1 MVRVWNF
8 VLPESGAHNFRVEGL
23 GGGLRRAFLDDQEM
37 ECKPDQQTF
46 AGPGGALLRIKECAD
61 PSKTPR
67 SVDKEAKWALL
78 VNERQVEEVAPSG
91 NGLRDLRS
99 MAEGSYIIAT
109 GFDAEGV
116 VQNACRKYKFL
127 VDDAPHEVTV
137 AHRECVWQVTLDG
150 LLVDQM
156 SHSLHDNNGT
166 VDMKVPAAN
175 GTHVPGRLTVTW
187 VLTELK
193 WSYSLAV
200 GGVVVPASWTKAK
213 GSTGQVAPPA
223 ISSGASTSNGPQA
236 EIATVTNSAD
246 ADVVPEIL
254 PQGVSFDRETKTF
267 QANIKDVKKNRYIC
281 LGEFASAD
289 AAHQKYLEAMN
300 RYAPEKQLAPQV
312 PSSTIPTLLE

>member
-1 MVRVWNF
+1 
-8 VLPESGAHNFRVEGL
+8 
-23 GGGLRRAFLDDQEM
+23 
-37 ECKPDQQTF
+37 
-46 AGPGGALLRIKECAD
+46 
-61 PSKTPR
+61 
-67 SVDKEAKWALL
+67 
-78 VNERQVEEVAPSG
+78 
-91 NGLRDLRS
+91 

>member
-1 MVRVWNF
+1 
-8 VLPESGAHNFRVEGL
+8 VLPESGTHNFRVEGL
-23 GGGLRRAFLDDQEM
+23 GGGLRRAFLDDQLI
-37 ECKPDQQTF
+37 ECKPDQETF
-46 AGPGGALLRIKECAD
+46 ALPGGALLRIKEIPD
-61 PSKTPR
+61 YIRTPR
-67 SVDKEAKWALL
+67 SVDKEAKWVLL
-78 VNERQVEEVAPSG
+78 VNERQVEEIAPSG

-109 GFDAEGV
+109 GFDAQGV

-127 VDDAPHEVTV
+127 IDEVPHEVTV

-150 LLVDQM
+150 LLVDQC
-156 SHSLHDNNGT
+156 SHSLIDNVGT
-166 VDMKVPAAN
+166 VDMKVPTAN

-193 WSYSLAV
+193 WSYCLVV

-213 GSTGQVAPPA
+213 GSTGHVAPPA
-223 ISSGASTSNGPQA
+223 ISSGASTSNDTQA
-236 EIATVTNSAD
+236 EGATVTNSAD
-246 ADVVPEIL
+246 EDVVPEIL
-254 PQGVSFDRETKTF
+254 PQGVSFDRDTKTF

-289 AAHQKYLEAMN
+289 AAHQKYLEALT

-312 PSSTIPTLLE
+312 PSSSLPTLLE